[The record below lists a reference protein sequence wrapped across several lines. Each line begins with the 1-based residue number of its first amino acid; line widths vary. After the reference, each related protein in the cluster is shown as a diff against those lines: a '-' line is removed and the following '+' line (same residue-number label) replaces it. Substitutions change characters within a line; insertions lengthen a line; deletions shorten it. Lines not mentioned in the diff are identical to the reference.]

1 MPFDNRTE
9 DLPDE
14 KLFSEIKYDHSA
26 FEVLFKR
33 YFTSLCAY
41 CQYQYSFDLDLAR
54 EAVHTGFIKL
64 WETRQNIST
73 DLSVKAY
80 LFRIVNNVCL
90 DIIRHQNVKKK
101 YEKYVQQQN
110 TEAFDNYNA
119 DITDLKSL
127 KEAIDKAVAEL
138 PEKMREIFMLS
149 RYEGLKYAQI
159 ASRLE
164 LSVKTVETQMSRA
177 LAKLKEKLS
186 SFYSHLL
193 VLIFLLIK

>member
-1 MPFDNRTE
+1 MPLDNRID
-9 DLPDE
+9 DLPDDR
-14 KLFSEIKYDHSA
+14 LFSEIKYDHSA

-33 YFTSLCAY
+33 YFASLCAY

-73 DLSVKAY
+73 DLSAKAY
-80 LFRIVNNVCL
+80 LFRIINNACL
-90 DIIRHQNVKKK
+90 DIIRHQNVKRK
-101 YEKYVQQQN
+101 YEKYVQQQSSQ
-110 TEAFDNYNA
+110 AFENSDA
-119 DITDLKSL
+119 DIADIKSL

-149 RYEGLKYAQI
+149 RYEGLKYGQI

-177 LAKLKEKLS
+177 LAKLKDKLS
-186 SFYSHLL
+186 PFYTHVIILF
-193 VLIFLLIK
+193 FLLTK